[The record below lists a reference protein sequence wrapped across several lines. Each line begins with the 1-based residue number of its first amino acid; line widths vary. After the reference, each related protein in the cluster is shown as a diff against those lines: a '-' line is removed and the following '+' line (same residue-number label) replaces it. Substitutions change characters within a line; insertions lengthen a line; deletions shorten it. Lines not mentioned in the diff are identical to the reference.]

1 MVSIKGLKQ
10 IIAKL
15 EKENA
20 RLQDEN
26 ASLWLLLDELGKSDL
41 GNEQYRENFERVF
54 NNLRKNAMM
63 MHQKVEEA

>member
-1 MVSIKGLKQ
+1 MVTQKDLKK
-10 IIAKL
+10 IISKL

-26 ASLWLLLDELGKSDL
+26 DSLWFMLDELEKADIASP
-41 GNEQYRENFERVF
+41 ENRKTFERVF

>member
-1 MVSIKGLKQ
+1 MASHKELKR
-10 IIAKL
+10 IISKL

-26 ASLWLLLDELGKSDL
+26 DSLWFMLDELEKADIATP
-41 GNEQYRENFERVF
+41 ENRKTFERVF
-54 NNLRKNAMM
+54 SNLRKNAMM